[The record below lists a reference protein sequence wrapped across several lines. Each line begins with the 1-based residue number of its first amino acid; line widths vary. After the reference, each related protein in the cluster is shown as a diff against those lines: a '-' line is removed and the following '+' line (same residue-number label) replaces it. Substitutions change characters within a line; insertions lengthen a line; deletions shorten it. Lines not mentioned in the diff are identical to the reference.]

1 MEDDRKCW
9 RLVNGVL
16 FEKTKAEVVPELQS
30 MAHNLGNVAKQIN
43 TTLVAMKQESIAL
56 ERQYTS
62 IMEAAKRRQGVATD
76 AGAANV
82 KSSGGVLV

>member
-1 MEDDRKCW
+1 
-9 RLVNGVL
+9 
-16 FEKTKAEVVPELQS
+16 

-62 IMEAAKRRQGVATD
+62 IMEAAKRRQGMQTSD
-76 AGAANV
+76 AGAAAV
-82 KSSGGVLV
+82 KSTGGVLV